1 MPPEPSSRPW
11 PQDPML
17 AAAAVAASMAVA
29 GASLPRQ
36 AQGAPPAQ
44 AGTAAPMGGASQYG
58 MQYSLPA
65 VNGYSMYT
73 SSDAPAPAQPGPSAN
88 GGPPPAAPVGGLAPS
103 PAAYGLRHS
112 VRSAAA
118 VGGDQSGGRDSSGVG
133 LAPPRDGSGSDD
145 AGGASAGAM
154 GCGGVMSDA
163 AQKARREAA
172 LKKFKEKRANR
183 CFVKKI
189 RYTSRKQLAEARPR
203 NRGQFV
209 RVVKAEEPGQE
220 EGAALLA
227 LAEGVTAQA

>member
-36 AQGAPPAQ
+36 AQAQAGQPTSGAPPL
-44 AGTAAPMGGASQYG
+44 GGSTHYG
-58 MQYSLPA
+58 MQFSLPTA
-65 VNGYSMYT
+65 NGYSMYP
-73 SSDAPAPAQPGPSAN
+73 SADAPAPAQPAAAQPSAN
-88 GGPPPAAPVGGLAPS
+88 APVPPAGGLAPS

-112 VRSAAA
+112 VRSAA
-118 VGGDQSGGRDSSGVG
+118 VGGDQSGGRDSSGVC
-133 LAPPRDGSGSDD
+133 LAPLRDGSGSDD
-145 AGGASAGAM
+145 AGGASGGAM
-154 GCGGVMSDA
+154 GCGGVLSDA
-163 AQKARREAA
+163 AQRARREAA

-183 CFVKKI
+183 CFIKKI

-209 RVVKAEEPGQE
+209 RVVKTEEPGQE

-227 LAEGVTAQA
+227 LAEGVTVQA